1 MGGRPV
7 HAQVVSCRSGSRMSL
22 AARVTG
28 TSPQERWRRPASQA
42 ALASVRNRPV
52 PGRRMRIA
60 CSLPF
65 LVCSLRPGRV
75 KWRRPLR
82 MIPPVNSAGRAGGI
96 WGDRPSRSGTG
107 SHGQPAANCAR
118 LRAGWRM
125 HRVKGRKSP
134 ESGDNP
140 LSRPTWAL
148 LAATA
153 TKRATKTMQR
163 RRGHIPAAADA
174 RPPQRLARNRV
185 RPCLGRSGCLS
196 RTSGTVGNTAPGI
209 GTRSLRL
216 GDAPSPRRGGNS

>member
-1 MGGRPV
+1 MART
-7 HAQVVSCRSGSRMSL
+7 CSGCFLSVRVAYATCGAGL
-22 AARVTG
+22 VTG

-52 PGRRMRIA
+52 PGRRIRIA

-107 SHGQPAANCAR
+107 SHGQPADNCAR

-140 LSRPTWAL
+140 YPVRRGPSWQPRRP
-148 LAATA
+148 
-153 TKRATKTMQR
+153 RGPR
-163 RRGHIPAAADA
+163 RRCSVAGVTS
-174 RPPQRLARNRV
+174 RLPRTLDR
-185 RPCLGRSGCLS
+185 LSG
-196 RTSGTVGNTAPGI
+196 
-209 GTRSLRL
+209 
-216 GDAPSPRRGGNS
+216 